1 VALLGPTNTGK
12 THQAVERMLEHPT
25 GMIGLPL
32 RLLARE
38 IYDRI
43 SARLG
48 EDRVALVTG
57 EEKRV
62 PVRPDY
68 WVCTTEAMPLTREV
82 DFIAVDEV
90 QLATHDERGH
100 VFTDR
105 LLHARGRRET
115 WFMGAATLSG
125 VVERLVPAA
134 QRREHPR
141 LSKLGFAGS
150 SKLSRLPPRS
160 AIVAFSLKELYA
172 LAGRVCSLRGG
183 VALVMGALSP
193 RTRNA
198 QVALF
203 QSGDVDYLVATD
215 AVGMGL
221 NLDVGHVGFA
231 SLRKFDGQRARDLD
245 AAEVAQIAGRAGRFL
260 RDGTFGTVLPLELP
274 RDVALRVETH
284 RFDPV
289 TRVRYRN
296 SELDFASPA
305 SLLDSLRAP
314 PPLACLSSVPA
325 AEDLRSLEALLRDPS
340 ILKELVAPVRV
351 ELLWEVCQIP
361 DFRRILFEV
370 HVDLLRL
377 IWSEL
382 LKGPLATDFV
392 LERARELDRVDGDAD
407 ALMARIANLRT
418 WAFVANQGRWVKDAF
433 EVVAELSRIE
443 DRLSD
448 ALHQALVARFVER
461 RGRTSVQ
468 AARAAGSRRAARVLD
483 TQREDAFRPFL
494 ALESL
499 RLRLAP
505 EPSETPTIASRLDTL
520 FEAPHEEFELDAKGY
535 ICSRGERLARIT
547 RGSSVSLPEV
557 KLLDIDGAN
566 GAVKLR
572 LQRRLLAYARDVVT
586 RLLGPVRD
594 LARSELA
601 PLRAVAHELE
611 RGLGSALRRDL
622 DPSLGA
628 LDDAGRRRLH
638 TSGIVVGLTSVFARA
653 AHTPAHRRT
662 RALLVQA
669 YEPELA
675 LPTDLGRPSY
685 ESARLPPKAWLV
697 LGYVSLGPRALRVD
711 LAERGAEALLHD
723 ENPARLLASFGVPR
737 ARMNRTLAALE
748 ELMVVDPPASA

>member
-1 VALLGPTNTGK
+1 
-12 THQAVERMLEHPT
+12 MLEHPN

-62 PVRPDY
+62 PTRPDY

-115 WFMGAATLSG
+115 WFMGAATLSA

-134 QRREHPR
+134 QRRQHPR
-141 LSKLGFAGS
+141 LSSLSFAGS
-150 SKLSRLPPRS
+150 SKLSRLRPRS

-172 LAGRVCSLRGG
+172 LAGRLCSLRGG

-203 QSGDVDYLVATD
+203 QSGEVDYLVATD

-221 NLDVGHVGFA
+221 NLDVDHVAFA
-231 SLRKFDGQRARDLD
+231 SLRKFDGQKARALD
-245 AAEVAQIAGRAGRFL
+245 AAEIGQIAGRAGRFL
-260 RDGTFGTVLPLELP
+260 RDGTFGTVLPLELE
-274 RDVALRVETH
+274 RDVAQRVEGH
-284 RFDPV
+284 RFDSV

-325 AEDLRSLEALLRDPS
+325 AEDLRSLESLLREPAISKLVTDP
-340 ILKELVAPVRV
+340 ARV
-351 ELLWEVCQIP
+351 ELLWQVCQIP

-377 IWSEL
+377 IFGEL
-382 LKGPLATDFV
+382 VHGPLSIDFV
-392 LERARELDRVDGDAD
+392 LQRAKELDRSDGDAD

-418 WAFVANQGRWVKDAF
+418 WAFVANQGSWVRQPG
-433 EVVAELSRIE
+433 ELVAELARIE

-448 ALHQALVARFVER
+448 ALHHALVARFVVR
-461 RGRTSVQ
+461 RARTRVKT
-468 AARAAGSRRAARVLD
+468 ARAAGARG
-483 TQREDAFRPFL
+483 REPIVESPRDDAFRPFL
-494 ALESL
+494 ALENL

-505 EPSETPTIASRLDTL
+505 ESAAKESVTSRLDSL
-520 FEAPHEEFELDAKGY
+520 FEAPHEAFELDSKGY
-535 ICSRGERLARIT
+535 ISAEGVRLGRIT

-557 KLLDIDGAN
+557 RVLDIPDMGGA
-566 GAVKLR
+566 ARLR

-586 RLLGPVRD
+586 RLLGPVRA
-594 LARSELA
+594 LGASEAA

-611 RGLGSALRRDL
+611 RGLGSALCREL
-622 DPSLGA
+622 SPSLDLLTREQRHQLTREGVIV
-628 LDDAGRRRLH
+628 GRACVYAKVSTIAPHRER
-638 TSGIVVGLTSVFARA
+638 RA
-653 AHTPAHRRT
+653 ALV
-662 RALLVQA
+662 RAF
-669 YEPELA
+669 EPELS
-675 LPTDLGRPSY
+675 LPDTLGKPSY
-685 ESARLPPKAWLV
+685 DAAQISQRSWLS
-697 LGYVSLGPRALRVD
+697 LGYVLLGPRALRVD
-711 LAERGAEALLHD
+711 LAERAAAALLAD
-723 ENPARLLASFGVPR
+723 EDPYRMLSSFGVPR
-737 ARMNRTLAALE
+737 ARLTRAADALRALLGTPHNE
-748 ELMVVDPPASA
+748 PRDGTAPRGLTAKARR